1 VWNIEAFAC
10 HCLSSVMHTLL
21 SKIKL
26 MEDETDGWGRG
37 DKDLI
42 RKLIVCVCNQ
52 ASAEIL

>member
-1 VWNIEAFAC
+1 
-10 HCLSSVMHTLL
+10 
-21 SKIKL
+21 